1 MSWPQQ
7 PVAERRTC
15 VRCHQSGDSVKT
27 KSTCLLKDDFVVIHI
42 CCSLPPT
49 LHCHIVTVWWPIAS
63 QTCDCFYPVVRLNH
77 LHIVNFSSLITMH
90 LILFLDKKGFICG
103 WVSYFLYKN
112 IVRHA
117 RLYGKK
123 FMCIY
128 IHTHMSINQMWQ
140 IKKVMSNHVFEE
152 CIGMNERMKWVWL
165 ACCVYNTIHTN

>member
-1 MSWPQQ
+1 MLAPPTTTTSPPLSHKLPADRTHIIHWPED
-7 PVAERRTC
+7 VLT
-15 VRCHQSGDSVKT
+15 
-27 KSTCLLKDDFVVIHI
+27 STAGGWKKDM
-42 CCSLPPT
+42 CSLPSVGRQCEDEVHVSFERWFCSHTHLLFPSPT
-49 LHCHIVTVWWPIAS
+49 LHCHIVTVWWPITS
-63 QTCDCFYPVVRLNH
+63 QNCDCFYPVVRLNH

-128 IHTHMSINQMWQ
+128 IHTHVN
-140 IKKVMSNHVFEE
+140 KSNV
-152 CIGMNERMKWVWL
+152 
-165 ACCVYNTIHTN
+165 TN